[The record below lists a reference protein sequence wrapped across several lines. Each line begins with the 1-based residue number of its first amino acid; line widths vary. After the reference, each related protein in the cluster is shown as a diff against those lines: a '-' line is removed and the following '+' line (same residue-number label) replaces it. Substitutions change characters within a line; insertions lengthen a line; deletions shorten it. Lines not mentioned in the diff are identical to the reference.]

1 MAPLKLQKKDL
12 HLKCFIWYWT
22 IEMDRVQTMKE
33 RPSPKVLFGAKTIK
47 LIGSSFRRNAHYKTK
62 TITKKLYLTLKQWN
76 RGGFRVLF
84 LSFIQLSSSV
94 FEQFW
99 KHNACITE
107 ATNNSP
113 IEICS
118 LEHGACAG
126 HISLKFVNCTYCTLL
141 ILLKRMKFSERQTQ
155 NVKLLRRKVSTCKS
169 ASHWNKEYMVFQ
181 VRKHQLRGKFECGSL
196 KTSRFLCIALGS
208 HW

>member
-1 MAPLKLQKKDL
+1 MGSLFCGNAPLKLQKRDL

-33 RPSPKVLFGAKTIK
+33 RPSPKDLVGAKTIK
-47 LIGSSFRRNAHYKTK
+47 LIGPSFRRNAHYKTK

-76 RGGFRVLF
+76 RGGFPSLF
-84 LSFIQLSSSV
+84 LSFIQLSSFL

-113 IEICS
+113 IQICS
-118 LEHGACAG
+118 LERGACAV
-126 HISLKFVNCTYCTLL
+126 HISLKFVNCTYPINFFKENGIFRKKNSKCQTS
-141 ILLKRMKFSERQTQ
+141 SEKAVNMQ
-155 NVKLLRRKVSTCKS
+155 
-169 ASHWNKEYMVFQ
+169 SH
-181 VRKHQLRGKFECGSL
+181 
-196 KTSRFLCIALGS
+196 
-208 HW
+208 